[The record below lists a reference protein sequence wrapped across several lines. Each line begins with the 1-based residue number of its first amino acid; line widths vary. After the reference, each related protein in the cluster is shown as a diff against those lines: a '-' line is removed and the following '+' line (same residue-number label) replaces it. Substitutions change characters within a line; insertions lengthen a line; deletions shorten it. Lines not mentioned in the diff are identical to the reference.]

1 MPSAESLIIAH
12 IETEVTDLAGKI
24 SPFLRAQGTALPC
37 ARYQVSAQSHSAM
50 NAASAIQRVTL
61 ELEVIADTHA
71 EARILA
77 DAVAAACDHAT
88 VSGIQ
93 SLHVESQTSDVAT
106 PDDGQGDAERIA
118 SLTLVAWTST
128 IAEED

>member
-12 IETEVTDLAGKI
+12 IEAGVTDLSGKI
-24 SPFLRAQGTALPC
+24 SPHLRAQGTALPV
-37 ARYQVSAQSHSAM
+37 ATYRVNTQAQSAM
-50 NAASAIQRVTL
+50 NAASAISRVSIDL
-61 ELEVIADTHA
+61 DVLADTHA